1 MGLLDGLMGNA
12 SEVSLEAVQKE
23 FAPLLT
29 DGEVLQKA
37 FKILRDMLVFTN
49 KRLIMVDKQGL
60 TGSKVEYLSVPYKS
74 ITRFSKESGGMMDLD
89 AELKI
94 WVTGTAEP
102 IKKEFRKDNNINV
115 VYQLLSS
122 YILK

>member
-1 MGLLDGLMGNA
+1 MGILDGLMGNA
-12 SEVSLEAVQKE
+12 SEVSLESLQTE
-23 FAPLLT
+23 YSPLLV
-29 DGEVLQKA
+29 DGEMLQKG

-49 KRLIMVDKQGL
+49 KRIIIVNKQGL
-60 TGSKVEYLSVPYKS
+60 TGSKIEYLSVPYKS

-94 WVTGTAEP
+94 WVSGTAEP
-102 IKKEFRKDNNINV
+102 IKKEFRKDNNINI